1 MSLRILFLLVV
12 AGVSATPAAQQPA
25 PSPEVGTDR
34 RVSFRLFAPNA
45 REVRLAGEF
54 MQGST
59 ALAKNDAGLWSVTVG
74 PIEPEIY
81 HYTFTVDGVRIID
94 PGNPAVK
101 TGSRPSTLASILE
114 VRGDTPAFYDEQP
127 VPHGDVRS
135 HVYASRSLGTERR
148 LTVYTPPGYEQ
159 GSRATYPVLYL
170 LHGANADET
179 AWHRLGRVNL
189 ILDNLIAAGK
199 ARPFLVVMPF
209 GYGVRPGSAAA
220 PGQNTALFGKDLIED
235 VIPYIQSRYRAASHR
250 DQRAIAGLSMGGGQ
264 ALNIGLNNL
273 DLFSDIA
280 AFSPGLGAPA
290 DFPKTYAE
298 LIARGEK
305 DGGALRLLWV
315 GCGVDDGAMEASR
328 SFSAFL
334 NQHRI
339 VHTFRE
345 TPGAHAWM
353 VWRRHLNEVAPLL
366 FRS

>member
-1 MSLRILFLLVV
+1 
-12 AGVSATPAAQQPA
+12 
-25 PSPEVGTDR
+25 
-34 RVSFRLFAPNA
+34 
-45 REVRLAGEF
+45 
-54 MQGST
+54 
-59 ALAKNDAGLWSVTVG
+59 
-74 PIEPEIY
+74 
-81 HYTFTVDGVRIID
+81 
-94 PGNPAVK
+94 
-101 TGSRPSTLASILE
+101 
-114 VRGDTPAFYDEQP
+114 
-127 VPHGDVRS
+127 
-135 HVYASRSLGTERR
+135 
-148 LTVYTPPGYEQ
+148 
-159 GSRATYPVLYL
+159 
-170 LHGANADET
+170 
-179 AWHRLGRVNL
+179 
-189 ILDNLIAAGK
+189 
-199 ARPFLVVMPF
+199 
-209 GYGVRPGSAAA
+209 
-220 PGQNTALFGKDLIED
+220 

-273 DLFSDIA
+273 DLFSHIA

-366 FRS
+366 FQS